1 MRNFN
6 KIKSQFVFNKQ
17 QRIGVFLLLF
27 VVVLLQL
34 VYYYVDFSSNN
45 NDELDVKE
53 LMAFQKEVDSLV
65 HISRQNQQIIHPFNP
80 NFISDYKGYAL
91 GMSVDEINRLHSF
104 RKQNRYV
111 NSVKEFQEVTQ
122 VSDSLLK
129 EISSYFKFPDWVNKR
144 GQIKKTNKSYNKNL
158 NTAAA
163 KDLIK
168 ALNLDYKK
176 AYRLINFRDK
186 LGGYLVI
193 EQVKDVYG
201 IKTSEYE
208 GIRSKFQLKTLP
220 KIQKINVN
228 LAGAPKL
235 ASLVYIS
242 NSLAENIIDERLL
255 RGGFKSLDELKF
267 VEGFPEEK
275 LERIKLYL
283 TLN

>member
-1 MRNFN
+1 M
-6 KIKSQFVFNKQ
+6 FNKQ